1 MLFYTSFTGQPSRS
15 AAVRSWVTK
24 IVGRAPASRFVAATA
39 SATSSASMAGEG
51 FIQQQRGSILA
62 EQRPQ
67 QGNAALLP
75 TGEPCSGQGQFG
87 IGKAQAAQLPLC
99 LLR

>member
-1 MLFYTSFTGQPSRS
+1 MGDQNRGPRPCQPLCGGDSIGDKLG
-15 AAVRSWVTK
+15 VH
-24 IVGRAPASRFVAATA
+24 
-39 SATSSASMAGEG
+39 AGER

-62 EQRPQ
+62 EKRPQ
-67 QGNAALLP
+67 QGGAALLP
-75 TGEPCSGQGQFG
+75 AGEPCSGQGQLG